1 MHPRYMGKEF
11 SIQPQVVPHVETK
24 HRRICTPLPH
34 PDSIP
39 TLEKLRSRI
48 LAAAPGA
55 EDSISYGMP
64 ALSLEGRALVCYAAA
79 RDHCALYPMSPQVIE
94 DLADELAGYSLS
106 KGTIRFPLDEKVPV
120 GLIGRIARLRAKEVQ
135 ARAAATKAPAKKA
148 VARRTR

>member
-1 MHPRYMGKEF
+1 MPPAKPRDLAEYLA
-11 SIQPQVVPHVETK
+11 
-24 HRRICTPLPH
+24 RI
-34 PDSIP
+34 PDDKRAA
-39 TLEKLRSRI
+39 LEKLRSRI

-106 KGTIRFPLDEKVPV
+106 KGTIRFDPAKPLPAALVMKIVKA
-120 GLIGRIARLRAKEVQ
+120 RIAENRAKGKP
-135 ARAAATKAPAKKA
+135 RG
-148 VARRTR
+148 RS

>member
-1 MHPRYMGKEF
+1 MLF
-11 SIQPQVVPHVETK
+11 
-24 HRRICTPLPH
+24 
-34 PDSIP
+34 
-39 TLEKLRSRI
+39 RSI

-106 KGTIRFPLDEKVPV
+106 KGTIRFDPAKPLPAALVKKIVKA
-120 GLIGRIARLRAKEVQ
+120 RIAENRAKGKP
-135 ARAAATKAPAKKA
+135 RG
-148 VARRTR
+148 RS

>member
-1 MHPRYMGKEF
+1 MSPAKPRDLAEYLA
-11 SIQPQVVPHVETK
+11 
-24 HRRICTPLPH
+24 RI
-34 PDSIP
+34 PDDKRAA
-39 TLEKLRSRI
+39 LEKLRSRI

-106 KGTIRFPLDEKVPV
+106 KGTIRFDPAKPLPAALVKKIVKA
-120 GLIGRIARLRAKEVQ
+120 RIAENRAKGKP
-135 ARAAATKAPAKKA
+135 RG
-148 VARRTR
+148 RS